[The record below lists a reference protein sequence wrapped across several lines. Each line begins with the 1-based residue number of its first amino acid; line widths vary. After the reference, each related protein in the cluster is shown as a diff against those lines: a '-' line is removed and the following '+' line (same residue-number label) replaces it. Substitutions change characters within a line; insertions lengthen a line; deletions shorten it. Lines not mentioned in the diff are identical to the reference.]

1 MQFLT
6 LIVFFEHFAEV
17 NTFVISIVSKK
28 IYQNPIKARTNFPK
42 DAIQVYLVTK
52 VGRKHTFSG
61 VFSILYPNQT

>member
-28 IYQNPIKARTNFPK
+28 IYPNPIKARTNFPE
-42 DAIQVYLVTK
+42 
-52 VGRKHTFSG
+52 VG
-61 VFSILYPNQT
+61 I